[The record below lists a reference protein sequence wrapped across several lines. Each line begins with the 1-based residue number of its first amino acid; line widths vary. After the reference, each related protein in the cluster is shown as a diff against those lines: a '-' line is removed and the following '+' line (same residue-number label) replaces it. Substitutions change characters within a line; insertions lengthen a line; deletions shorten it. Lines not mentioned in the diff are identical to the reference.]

1 MISAELLDT
10 MLEVWA
16 RWSVGDGG
24 LRRLWYPSRSAAMS
38 QAPIPGS
45 LSQVDLDP
53 DYLTT
58 ECAMRVDRE
67 LSVLKTH
74 NTKWFYAIT
83 TFYSEA
89 APDEMKAQSQR
100 VSLPTY
106 RARVYQAKQWLRRR
120 L

>member
-1 MISAELLDT
+1 MVTAELLDT

-38 QAPIPGS
+38 QTQS
-45 LSQVDLDP
+45 VDKLAALDP

-58 ECAMRVDRE
+58 ECAMRIDRE
-67 LSVLKTH
+67 LSVLKAH
-74 NTKWFYAIT
+74 NEGWFRAVTTYYAE
-83 TFYSEA
+83 SV
-89 APDEMKAQSQR
+89 PDEMKAQNQR
-100 VSLPTY
+100 VSLVTY